1 MNFNNFSLHERLSR
15 ALVTCEFDTPTP
27 IQNAALPVLLAGN
40 DLVATAQ
47 TGTGKTAA
55 FVLPILQHLLDKP
68 KNGRTPRVLILAPT
82 RELCEQIHSTIQ
94 ILAQHTNIRSATVYG
109 GVGMVPQQR
118 HLRSGIEIIVACPG
132 RLLDHVARANAD
144 LSKIEILVLDEA
156 DRMLDMGFL
165 PPINKIVGLI
175 PTDRQTML
183 FSATFAQEL
192 QSFVKKA
199 LREPQRI
206 DIGISAPA
214 ETIEHKLYPVPQHL
228 KTPLLIEMLGKM
240 DTDSVLVFT
249 RTKHR
254 ANKVCDQLTEAG
266 YEAGVLHSNKSQN
279 QRQQTLDMFRSG
291 KVRLLVATD
300 IAARGID
307 VRTISHVVNYDIP
320 DCADA
325 YIHRI
330 GRTGRMEKSGEA
342 ITFVT
347 NEDRMTVRD
356 IERALRS
363 SIPIQMVESF
373 DYKREPTKNEI
384 IPATIYRN
392 QQPSNRSARPTSNNQ
407 PAQNRAPRPAPVAQP
422 KPVENNQPTERRMPR
437 TERQPAPTNNEPR
450 GQRYGKAP
458 QAQPMSA
465 EDMTA
470 APSRNERPA
479 RNADPRRGDRQER
492 NSDSSRGDRQ
502 ERSSE
507 PSRSDRPD
515 RNSESSRSDRPAR
528 AAAPSGRPQSRR
540 RAESGAPEKPAG
552 SPYGRPA
559 SKRPKGSIPGGPRP
573 AGRRGR

>member
-15 ALVTCEFDTPTP
+15 ELVTCEFDTPTP
-27 IQNAALPVLLAGN
+27 IQNAALPVLLDGN

-55 FVLPILQHLLDKP
+55 FVLPILQHLLDHP

-192 QSFVKKA
+192 QSFVKKTM
-199 LREPQRI
+199 REPLRI
-206 DIGISAPA
+206 DIGIPAPA
-214 ETIEHKLYPVPQHL
+214 ETIEHKLYPAPQHL
-228 KTPLLIEMLGKM
+228 KTALLIEMLGNM

-254 ANKVCDQLTEAG
+254 ANKVADQLIEAG

-291 KVRLLVATD
+291 KTRLLVATD

-307 VRTISHVVNYDIP
+307 VRSISHVVNYDIP

-330 GRTGRMEKSGEA
+330 GRTGRMEKAGEA

-392 QQPSNRSARPTSNNQ
+392 QQQGQGSRSARPTSNNQ
-407 PAQNRAPRPAPVAQP
+407 PAQNRAPRPAQNAAPAKPAVA
-422 KPVENNQPTERRMPR
+422 NNQPTERRMPR
-437 TERQPAPTNNEPR
+437 TERQAPVNDTPRGNDAPR

-458 QAQPMSA
+458 KSQPIN
-465 EDMTA
+465 EEQITA
-470 APSRNERPA
+470 AP
-479 RNADPRRGDRQER
+479 ER
-492 NSDSSRGDRQ
+492 N
-502 ERSSE
+502 
-507 PSRSDRPD
+507 
-515 RNSESSRSDRPAR
+515 DRPAR
-528 AAAPSGRPQSRR
+528 ASAPGRPQSRR
-540 RAESGAPEKPAG
+540 RAESGAPVKPTG

-559 SKRPKGSIPGGPRP
+559 SKRPKGSIPGRPRP
-573 AGRRGR
+573 ANRRAR

>member
-1 MNFNNFSLHERLSR
+1 MNFNDFSLHERLSR

-27 IQNAALPVLLAGN
+27 IQAASVPVLLAGN

-55 FVLPILQHLLDKP
+55 FVLPILNHLLDHP
-68 KNGRTPRVLILAPT
+68 KKGRTPRVLILAPT

-94 ILAQHTNIRSATVYG
+94 ILAQHTTIRSATVYG

-144 LSKIEILVLDEA
+144 LSQIEILVLDEA

-165 PPINKIVGLI
+165 PPIQKIVGLI
-175 PTDRQTML
+175 PEDRQTML
-183 FSATFAQEL
+183 FSATFAPEL
-192 QSFVKKA
+192 QSFVRKS

-214 ETIEHKLYPVPQHL
+214 ETIDHKLYPVPQHL
-228 KTPLLIEMLGKM
+228 KTPLLIEMLKQM

-254 ANKVCDQLTEAG
+254 ANKVCDQLMEAG
-266 YEAGVLHSNKSQN
+266 HESGVLHSNKSQN

-291 KVRLLVATD
+291 KVRILVATD

-342 ITFVT
+342 ITFVSR
-347 NEDRMTVRD
+347 EDRMTIKE
-356 IERALRS
+356 IERALKS
-363 SIPIQMVESF
+363 TIPTEVLESF
-373 DYKREPTKNEI
+373 DYTREPTKNEI
-384 IPATIYRN
+384 IPATIFRS
-392 QQPSNRSARPTSNNQ
+392 QQGQGNRSARPAQNSQ
-407 PAQNRAPRPAPVAQP
+407 PAQSRAPQPTQNAPRRPT
-422 KPVENNQPTERRMPR
+422 EDTQPTERRMPR
-437 TERQPAPTNNEPR
+437 NDRQPAPSNNAPR
-450 GQRYGKAP
+450 NARP
-458 QAQPMSA
+458 PRTQPVNA
-465 EDMTA
+465 EQMTGA
-470 APSRNERPA
+470 APA
-479 RNADPRRGDRQER
+479 RNDRPKDANPRRGERSERGERTERTERDDRSERGERQER
-492 NSDSSRGDRQ
+492 TAEPTRTERPERANVSRPQ
-502 ERSSE
+502 
-507 PSRSDRPD
+507 
-515 RNSESSRSDRPAR
+515 
-528 AAAPSGRPQSRR
+528 QSRR
-540 RAESGAPEKPAG
+540 RTESGASLKPTG

-559 SKRPKGSIPGGPRP
+559 SKRPKGGIPGGPRP
-573 AGRRGR
+573 AGRKRS